1 MTNNSIELIDVSYR
15 YPRTKRTV
23 IRKLN
28 LTVPKGELLAVM
40 GENGAGKS
48 TLCQILNGI
57 IPHSA
62 GGRLRGQVFIEGIDT
77 KESSVGQLSTK
88 VGIVLEDPETQLFT
102 TSVLNEVAFGPE
114 NLRMPVDEILARAK
128 RVLKLV
134 RLDGYEDRP
143 PTDLS
148 GGQKQRLAIAAGLVM
163 QPSILILDES
173 TSQIDPLGVVEV
185 LSLVQKLNKELGMT
199 IIMATDKSEEVARIA
214 DHILVL
220 DEGREVAYG
229 TPREIF
235 ADTGLFK
242 KFMIRAPQVSQLGA
256 ALQEAEHPLPIFP
269 IVLDEARA
277 GIVELLDGMPGGP
290 PTPDS
295 GGAVPLPI
303 LEERGSP
310 SILEEHGSP
319 QSWGVR
325 GAAETSAQESIIT
338 VDHLSY
344 VYQSRN
350 VLAVDDVNFDI
361 KKGEF
366 VAIIGQNGSGKTTIL
381 KNLLGLLHPASG
393 KVTVAG
399 LDTKQTAVSELARH
413 VGFVLQNPDQQLFA
427 ETIEQEIAFGPQNL
441 GVDEAEVKR
450 RVDEAI
456 EMVGLECDKLEFP
469 PALPKGDRAKV
480 VIASALAL
488 NPEIMVLDEPTTGQ
502 DYKGCHQ
509 ILQIARKLHEEN
521 RTVVF
526 VTHHMALVAEYAQRV
541 IIMCDGKILLDSKT
555 EHVFSQPDMIRKAHI
570 IPPQITELSQ
580 QLPESLELPRTP
592 LTVQQLSEAILMSVN
607 Q

>member
-1 MTNNSIELIDVSYR
+1 MTNKAIELIDVSYR

-23 IRKLN
+23 IKKLN
-28 LTVPKGELLAVM
+28 LSVQKGELLAVM

-62 GGRLRGQVFIEGIDT
+62 GGKMKGQVLIEGINT
-77 KESSVGQLSTK
+77 QESSVGQLSTI

-102 TSVLNEVAFGPE
+102 TSVLNEVSFGPE
-114 NLRMPVDEILARAK
+114 NLLMPVEEILERAR

-134 RLDGYEDRP
+134 RLDGFEDRP

-163 QPSILILDES
+163 EPSILVLDES

-185 LSLVQKLNKELGMT
+185 LSLIQKLNKELNMT
-199 IIMATDKSEEVARIA
+199 IVMATDKSEEVARIA

-235 ADTGLFK
+235 ADTGFFK
-242 KFMIRAPQVSQLGA
+242 RFMIRSPQVSQLGSI
-256 ALQEAEHPLPIFP
+256 LEEKGHPLPTFP
-269 IVLDEARA
+269 IVLKEAHD
-277 GIVELLDGMPGGP
+277 GIVELLDGKY
-290 PTPDS
+290 TPAVNDS
-295 GGAVPLPI
+295 VKSEI
-303 LEERGSP
+303 ISSEKSKTK
-310 SILEEHGSP
+310 
-319 QSWGVR
+319 
-325 GAAETSAQESIIT
+325 TSTPKPIIT
-338 VDHLSY
+338 VDHLAY
-344 VYQSRN
+344 VYQPRD
-350 VLAVDDVNFDI
+350 VLAVDDVNFEI
-361 KKGEF
+361 NEGEF

-381 KNLLGLLHPASG
+381 KNLLGLLHPTEG
-393 KVTVAG
+393 KITVAG
-399 LDTKQTAVSELARH
+399 LDTSQAAVADLARH

-441 GVDEAEVKR
+441 GVDEDEVMR
-450 RVDEAI
+450 RVDEAL
-456 EMVGLECDKLEFP
+456 EMVGLDCDKMEFP
-469 PALPKGDRAKV
+469 PALSKGDRAKV

-509 ILQIARKLHEEN
+509 ILQIARKLHQEN

-541 IIMCDGKILLDSKT
+541 IIMCEGKILLDSKT
-555 EHVFSQPDMIRKAHI
+555 EDVFGQPEVIRKAHI

-580 QLPESLELPRTP
+580 NLPESLGLPRTP
-592 LTVQQLSEAILMSVN
+592 LTVEHLSQAILN
-607 Q
+607 RFD

>member
-1 MTNNSIELIDVSYR
+1 MTDKAIELIDVSYR
-15 YPRTKRTV
+15 YPRTNRTV
-23 IRKLN
+23 IKKLN
-28 LTVPKGELLAVM
+28 LSVKKGELLAVM

-62 GGRLRGQVFIEGIDT
+62 GGKLKGEVFIEGINT
-77 KESSVGQLSTK
+77 KESTIGQLSTI

-102 TSVLNEVAFGPE
+102 TSVLNEVSFGPE
-114 NLRMPVDEILARAK
+114 NLLMPVEEILERAR

-134 RLDGYEDRP
+134 RLDGFEDRP

-148 GGQKQRLAIAAGLVM
+148 GGQKQRLAIAAGLAM
-163 QPSILILDES
+163 EPSILVLDES

-185 LSLVQKLNKELGMT
+185 LSLIQKLKNELNMT
-199 IIMATDKSEEVARIA
+199 IVMATDKSEEVARIA

-235 ADTGLFK
+235 ADTGFFK
-242 KFMIRAPQVSQLGA
+242 RFMIRAPQVSQLGST
-256 ALQEAEHPLPIFP
+256 LQEKEHPLSTFP
-269 IVLDEARA
+269 IILKEAHD
-277 GIVELLDGMPGGP
+277 GIVELLDGKAPSAVSIKDDLKTGNGSGREEIIANAKKENEAPGRKP
-290 PTPDS
+290 
-295 GGAVPLPI
+295 
-303 LEERGSP
+303 
-310 SILEEHGSP
+310 
-319 QSWGVR
+319 
-325 GAAETSAQESIIT
+325 IIT
-338 VDHLSY
+338 VDHLTY
-344 VYQSRN
+344 VYQPRE
-350 VLAVDDVNFDI
+350 VLAVDGVNFEI
-361 KKGEF
+361 KEGEF

-381 KNLLGLLHPASG
+381 KNLLGLLHPIEG
-393 KVTVAG
+393 KITVAG
-399 LDTKQTAVSELARH
+399 LDTSQVAVADLARH

-427 ETIEQEIAFGPQNL
+427 ETVEQEIAFGPQNL
-441 GVDEAEVKR
+441 GVDEAEVER

-456 EMVGLECDKLEFP
+456 EMVGLECDKMEFP
-469 PALPKGDRAKV
+469 PALSKGDRAKV

-509 ILQIARKLHEEN
+509 ILQIARKLHQEN

-555 EHVFSQPDMIRKAHI
+555 EDVFGQPEVIRKAHI

-580 QLPESLELPRTP
+580 NMPESLGLPRTP
-592 LTVQQLSEAILMSVN
+592 LTVEQLSEAILSRFD
-607 Q
+607 

>member
-1 MTNNSIELIDVSYR
+1 MTNKAIELIDVSYR

-23 IRKLN
+23 IKKLN
-28 LTVPKGELLAVM
+28 LSVQKGELLAVM

-62 GGRLRGQVFIEGIDT
+62 GGKMKGQVLIEGINT
-77 KESSVGQLSTK
+77 QESSVGQLSTR

-102 TSVLNEVAFGPE
+102 TSVLNEVSFGPE
-114 NLRMPVDEILARAK
+114 NLLMPVEEILERAR
-128 RVLKLV
+128 RVLNLV
-134 RLDGYEDRP
+134 RLDGFEDRP

-163 QPSILILDES
+163 EPSILVLDES

-185 LSLVQKLNKELGMT
+185 LSLIQKLNKELNMT
-199 IIMATDKSEEVARIA
+199 IVMATDKSEEVARIA

-229 TPREIF
+229 APREIF
-235 ADTGLFK
+235 ADTGFFK
-242 KFMIRAPQVSQLGA
+242 RFMIRSPQVSQLGSI
-256 ALQEAEHPLPIFP
+256 LEEKGHPLPTFP
-269 IVLDEARA
+269 IVLKEAHD
-277 GIVELLDGMPGGP
+277 GIVELLDGKY
-290 PTPDS
+290 TPADS
-295 GGAVPLPI
+295 ESVKSEI
-303 LEERGSP
+303 VSSEKSETK
-310 SILEEHGSP
+310 
-319 QSWGVR
+319 
-325 GAAETSAQESIIT
+325 TSAPKPIIT
-338 VDHLSY
+338 VDHLTY
-344 VYQSRN
+344 VYQPRD
-350 VLAVDDVNFDI
+350 VLAVDDVNFEI
-361 KKGEF
+361 KEGEF

-381 KNLLGLLHPASG
+381 KNLLGLLHPTEG
-393 KVTVAG
+393 KITVAG
-399 LDTKQTAVSELARH
+399 LDTSQVAVADLARH

-441 GVDEAEVKR
+441 GVDEDEVMR
-450 RVDEAI
+450 RVDEALDL
-456 EMVGLECDKLEFP
+456 VDLDCDKMEFP
-469 PALPKGDRAKV
+469 PALSKGDRAKV

-509 ILQIARKLHEEN
+509 ILQIARKLHQEN

-541 IIMCDGKILLDSKT
+541 IIMCEGKILLDSKT
-555 EHVFSQPDMIRKAHI
+555 EDVFGQPEVIRKAHI

-580 QLPESLELPRTP
+580 NLPESLGLPRTP
-592 LTVQQLSEAILMSVN
+592 LTVEHLSQAILRRFD
-607 Q
+607 

>member
-1 MTNNSIELIDVSYR
+1 MTDKAIELIDVSYR

-23 IRKLN
+23 IKKLN
-28 LTVPKGELLAVM
+28 LSVPKGELLAVM

-62 GGRLRGQVFIEGIDT
+62 GGKLKGQVLIEGINT
-77 KESSVGQLSTK
+77 QESTIGKLSTI

-102 TSVLNEVAFGPE
+102 TSVLNEVSFGPE
-114 NLRMPVDEILARAK
+114 NLLMPVEEILERAR

-134 RLDGYEDRP
+134 RLDGFEDRP

-148 GGQKQRLAIAAGLVM
+148 GGQKQRLAIAAGLAM
-163 QPSILILDES
+163 EPSILVLDES

-185 LSLVQKLNKELGMT
+185 LSLIQKLNKELNMT
-199 IIMATDKSEEVARIA
+199 IVMATDKSEEVARIA

-235 ADTGLFK
+235 ADTGFFK
-242 KFMIRAPQVSQLGA
+242 KFMIRAPQVSQLGST
-256 ALQEAEHPLPIFP
+256 LQEKEHPLSTFP
-269 IVLDEARA
+269 IVLKEAHD
-277 GIVELLDGMPGGP
+277 GIVELLDGKSLPSVSIKDGLAVGNG
-290 PTPDS
+290 S
-295 GGAVPLPI
+295 GG
-303 LEERGSP
+303 EEIVTSEK
-310 SILEEHGSP
+310 EENEVSRRKP
-319 QSWGVR
+319 
-325 GAAETSAQESIIT
+325 IIT
-338 VDHLSY
+338 VNKLTY
-344 VYQSRN
+344 VYQPRE
-350 VLAVDDVNFDI
+350 VLAVDDVDFEI
-361 KKGEF
+361 KEGEF

-381 KNLLGLLHPASG
+381 KNLLGLLNPTEG
-393 KVTVAG
+393 KITVAG
-399 LDTKQTAVSELARH
+399 LDTSQVAVADLARH

-427 ETIEQEIAFGPQNL
+427 ETVEQEIAFGPQNL
-441 GVDEAEVKR
+441 GVDEVEVER

-456 EMVGLECDKLEFP
+456 EMVGLECDKIEFP
-469 PALPKGDRAKV
+469 PALSKGDRAKV

-509 ILQIARKLHEEN
+509 ILQIARKLHQEN

-555 EHVFSQPDMIRKAHI
+555 ENVFGQPEVIRKAHI

-580 QLPESLELPRTP
+580 NLPESLGLPRTP
-592 LTVQQLSEAILMSVN
+592 LTVEQLSEAILSRFD
-607 Q
+607 

>member
-1 MTNNSIELIDVSYR
+1 MTNKAIELIDVSYR
-15 YPRTKRTV
+15 YPRTNRTV
-23 IRKLN
+23 IKKLN
-28 LTVPKGELLAVM
+28 LSVPKGELLAVM

-62 GGRLRGQVFIEGIDT
+62 GGKLKGQVLIEGT
-77 KESSVGQLSTK
+77 NTQESSVGKLSTI

-102 TSVLNEVAFGPE
+102 TSVLNEVSFGPE
-114 NLRMPVDEILARAK
+114 NLLMPVEEILERAR

-134 RLDGYEDRP
+134 RLDGFEDRP

-148 GGQKQRLAIAAGLVM
+148 GGQKQRLAIAAGLAM
-163 QPSILILDES
+163 EPSILVLDES

-185 LSLVQKLNKELGMT
+185 LSLIQKLNNELNMT
-199 IIMATDKSEEVARIA
+199 IVMATDKSEEVARIA

-235 ADTGLFK
+235 ADTGFFK
-242 KFMIRAPQVSQLGA
+242 KFMIRAPQVSQLGST
-256 ALQEAEHPLPIFP
+256 LQEKEHPLSTFP
-269 IVLDEARA
+269 IVLKEAHD
-277 GIVELLDGMPGGP
+277 GIVELLDGKFP
-290 PTPDS
+290 P
-295 GGAVPLPI
+295 AVSI
-303 LEERGSP
+303 TSDIVTDEESARSEIVSSEESEQKTSP
-310 SILEEHGSP
+310 P
-319 QSWGVR
+319 KP
-325 GAAETSAQESIIT
+325 IIT
-338 VDHLSY
+338 VDHLTY
-344 VYQSRN
+344 IYQPRE
-350 VLAVDDVNFDI
+350 VLAVDDVNFEI
-361 KKGEF
+361 NEGEF

-381 KNLLGLLHPASG
+381 KNLLGLLHPTEG
-393 KVTVAG
+393 KITVAG
-399 LDTKQTAVSELARH
+399 LDTSQVAVADLARH

-441 GVDEAEVKR
+441 GVDEVEVNR

-456 EMVGLECDKLEFP
+456 EMVGLECDKMEFP
-469 PALPKGDRAKV
+469 PALSKGDRAKV

-509 ILQIARKLHEEN
+509 ILQIARKLHQEN

-541 IIMCDGKILLDSKT
+541 IIMCEGEILLDSKT
-555 EHVFSQPDMIRKAHI
+555 EDVFGQPEVIRKAHI

-580 QLPESLELPRTP
+580 NLPESLGLPRTP
-592 LTVQQLSEAILMSVN
+592 LTVEQLSQAILSRFD
-607 Q
+607 

>member
-1 MTNNSIELIDVSYR
+1 MTNKAIELIDVSYR

-23 IRKLN
+23 IKKLN
-28 LTVPKGELLAVM
+28 LSVQKGELLAVM

-62 GGRLRGQVFIEGIDT
+62 GGKMKGQVLIEGINT
-77 KESSVGQLSTK
+77 QESSVGQLSTI

-102 TSVLNEVAFGPE
+102 TSVLNEVSFGPE
-114 NLRMPVDEILARAK
+114 NLLMPVEEILERAK

-134 RLDGYEDRP
+134 RLDGFEDRP

-163 QPSILILDES
+163 EPSILVLDES

-185 LSLVQKLNKELGMT
+185 LSLIQKLNKELNMT
-199 IIMATDKSEEVARIA
+199 IVMATDKGEEVARIA

-235 ADTGLFK
+235 ADTGFFTR
-242 KFMIRAPQVSQLGA
+242 FMIRSPQVSQLGSI
-256 ALQEAEHPLPIFP
+256 LEEKGHPLPTFP
-269 IVLDEARA
+269 IVLKEAHD
-277 GIVELLDGMPGGP
+277 GIVELLDGKS
-290 PTPDS
+290 TPVVNES
-295 GGAVPLPI
+295 
-303 LEERGSP
+303 
-310 SILEEHGSP
+310 
-319 QSWGVR
+319 VR
-325 GAAETSAQESIIT
+325 SEIVSSEKSETKTSAPKPIIT
-338 VDHLSY
+338 VDHLTY
-344 VYQSRN
+344 VYQPRD
-350 VLAVDDVNFDI
+350 VLAVDDVNFEI
-361 KKGEF
+361 KEGEF

-381 KNLLGLLHPASG
+381 KNLLGLLHPTEG
-393 KVTVAG
+393 KITVAG
-399 LDTKQTAVSELARH
+399 LDTSQAAVADLARH

-441 GVDEAEVKR
+441 GVDEDEVMR
-450 RVDEAI
+450 RVDEAL
-456 EMVGLECDKLEFP
+456 EMVDLDCDKMEFP
-469 PALPKGDRAKV
+469 PALSKGDRAKV

-509 ILQIARKLHEEN
+509 ILQIARKLHQEN

-541 IIMCDGKILLDSKT
+541 IIMCEGKILLDSKT
-555 EHVFSQPDMIRKAHI
+555 EDVFGQPEVIRKAHI

-580 QLPESLELPRTP
+580 NLPESLGLPRTP
-592 LTVQQLSEAILMSVN
+592 LTVEHLSQAILSRFD
-607 Q
+607 

>member
-1 MTNNSIELIDVSYR
+1 MNNAIELIDVSYR

-28 LTVPKGELLAVM
+28 LTVQKGEFLAVM

-48 TLCQILNGI
+48 TFCQILNGI

-62 GGRLRGQVFIEGIDT
+62 GGTLRGTVLIEGINT

-114 NLRMPVDEILARAK
+114 NLLMPVEEILERAK
-128 RVLKLV
+128 RVLELV

-185 LSLVQKLNKELGMT
+185 LSLVQKLNKEFGMT
-199 IIMATDKSEEVARIA
+199 IIMSTDKSEEVAKIV
-214 DHILVL
+214 DHVLVL
-220 DEGREVAYG
+220 DEGRKVAYG

-242 KFMIRAPQVSQLGA
+242 KFMIRAPQVSQLGTV
-256 ALQEAEHPLPIFP
+256 LQEEEHPLTVFP
-269 IVLDEARA
+269 IVIEEARA
-277 GIVELLDGMPGGP
+277 GIIELLNDKGP
-290 PTPDS
+290 PAISSTVYTKNK
-295 GGAVPLPI
+295 A
-303 LEERGSP
+303 EEE
-310 SILEEHGSP
+310 IENACLKK
-319 QSWGVR
+319 
-325 GAAETSAQESIIT
+325 SIIT
-338 VDHLSY
+338 VEHLSY
-344 VYQSRN
+344 VYQPRE
-350 VLAVDDVNFDI
+350 VLAVDDVSFDI
-361 KKGEF
+361 KEGEF

-381 KNLLGLLHPASG
+381 KNLLGLIHPTSG
-393 KVTVAG
+393 KVMVAG
-399 LDTKQTAVSELARH
+399 LDTSTTAVSELARH

-427 ETIEQEIAFGPQNL
+427 ETIQDEIAFGPLNL
-441 GVDEAEVKR
+441 GVDEDEVKR

-456 EMVGLECDKLEFP
+456 NMVGLECDKMEFP

-488 NPEIMVLDEPTTGQ
+488 NPEIMILDEPTTGQ

-509 ILQIARKLHEEN
+509 IMQIARKLHQEK

-555 EHVFSQPDMIRKAHI
+555 EDIFSQPEVIRKAHI

-580 QLPESLELPRTP
+580 QLPENLGLPKTP
-592 LTVQQLSEAILMSVN
+592 LTVHQLSEAILNRFSN
-607 Q
+607 L

>member
-1 MTNNSIELIDVSYR
+1 MTNNDIELIDVSYR

-23 IRKLN
+23 IRQIN
-28 LTVPKGELLAVM
+28 LTVPKGGFLAVM

-62 GGRLRGQVFIEGIDT
+62 GGRLRGQVLIEGIDT
-77 KESSVGQLSTK
+77 QESSVGQLSTK
-88 VGIVLEDPETQLFT
+88 IGIVLEDPETQLFT

-114 NLRMPVDEILARAK
+114 NLLMPVEEILERSE
-128 RVLKLV
+128 RVLELV
-134 RLDGYEDRP
+134 RLDGYEDRS

-163 QPSILILDES
+163 QPSVLILDEA

-185 LSLVQKLNKELGMT
+185 LSLVQKLNKEFGMT
-199 IIMATDKSEEVARIA
+199 IIMSTDKSEEVAKIA

-229 TPREIF
+229 TPREVF

-256 ALQEAEHPLPIFP
+256 TLQEAKYPLPIFP
-269 IVLDEARA
+269 IVLDEARD
-277 GIVELLDGMPGGP
+277 GIVELIDGKSP
-290 PTPDS
+290 P
-295 GGAVPLPI
+295 AVS
-303 LEERGSP
+303 RS
-310 SILEEHGSP
+310 SATAS
-319 QSWGVR
+319 S
-325 GAAETSAQESIIT
+325 AEKKTEASTRKSIIT

-344 VYQSRN
+344 VYQPRE

-361 KKGEF
+361 KEGEF

-381 KNLLGLLHPASG
+381 KNLLGLLHPTSG

-399 LDTKQTAVSELARH
+399 LDTSQAAVSDLARH

-456 EMVGLECDKLEFP
+456 EMVGLECDKMEFP

-509 ILQIARKLHEEN
+509 ILQIARKLHQEN

-555 EHVFSQPDMIRKAHI
+555 EDIFGQPDVIRKAHI

-580 QLPESLELPRTP
+580 QLPENLGLPRTP
-592 LTVQQLSEAILMSVN
+592 LTVQQLSEAILSRFN
-607 Q
+607 

>member
-1 MTNNSIELIDVSYR
+1 PTN
-15 YPRTKRTV
+15 
-23 IRKLN
+23 
-28 LTVPKGELLAVM
+28 
-40 GENGAGKS
+40 
-48 TLCQILNGI
+48 
-57 IPHSA
+57 
-62 GGRLRGQVFIEGIDT
+62 
-77 KESSVGQLSTK
+77 
-88 VGIVLEDPETQLFT
+88 
-102 TSVLNEVAFGPE
+102 
-114 NLRMPVDEILARAK
+114 
-128 RVLKLV
+128 
-134 RLDGYEDRP
+134 
-143 PTDLS
+143 LS

-163 QPSILILDES
+163 QPSILVLDES

-185 LSLVQKLNKELGMT
+185 LSLVRKLNKEFGMT
-199 IIMATDKSEEVARIA
+199 IIMSTDKSEEVAKFA

-235 ADTGLFK
+235 ADTVLFK

-256 ALQEAEHPLPIFP
+256 VLQEAEHPLPIFP
-269 IVLDEARA
+269 IVLDEARD
-277 GIVELLDGMPGGP
+277 GIVELLDGKSP
-290 PTPDS
+290 PAVLTRNDIAADENITLTPCRSVIRKLPDYKS
-295 GGAVPLPI
+295 GRSEIV
-303 LEERGSP
+303 ST
-310 SILEEHGSP
+310 
-319 QSWGVR
+319 
-325 GAAETSAQESIIT
+325 AAEEASAQKSIIT
-338 VDHLSY
+338 VDHLTY
-344 VYQSRN
+344 VYQPRK
-350 VLAVDDVNFDI
+350 VLAVDDVSFDI
-361 KKGEF
+361 KAGEF

-381 KNLLGLLHPASG
+381 KNLLGLLHPTSG

-399 LDTKQTAVSELARH
+399 LDTSQTAVSELARH

-456 EMVGLECDKLEFP
+456 EMVGLECDKMEFP

-488 NPEIMVLDEPTTGQ
+488 NPEIMILDEPTTGQ

-509 ILQIARKLHEEN
+509 ILQIARKLHQEN

-541 IIMCDGKILLDSKT
+541 IIMCDGKILLDDKT
-555 EHVFSQPDMIRKAHI
+555 ENIFDQPEVIRKAHI

-580 QLPESLELPRTP
+580 QLPKSLGLPRTP
-592 LTVQQLSEAILMSVN
+592 LTVQQLSEAILSRFDDQELGTGN
-607 Q
+607 

>member
-1 MTNNSIELIDVSYR
+1 MTNKAIELIDVSYR

-23 IRKLN
+23 IKKLN
-28 LTVPKGELLAVM
+28 LSVQKGELLAVM

-62 GGRLRGQVFIEGIDT
+62 GGKMKGQVLIEGINT
-77 KESSVGQLSTK
+77 QESSVGQLSTR

-102 TSVLNEVAFGPE
+102 TSVLNEVSFGPE
-114 NLRMPVDEILARAK
+114 NLLMPVEEILERAR

-134 RLDGYEDRP
+134 RLDGFEDRP

-163 QPSILILDES
+163 EPSILVLDES

-185 LSLVQKLNKELGMT
+185 LSLIQKLNKELNMT
-199 IIMATDKSEEVARIA
+199 IVMATDKSEEVARIA

-229 TPREIF
+229 APREIF
-235 ADTGLFK
+235 ADTGFFK
-242 KFMIRAPQVSQLGA
+242 RFMIRSPQVSQLGSI
-256 ALQEAEHPLPIFP
+256 LEEKGHPLPTFP
-269 IVLDEARA
+269 IVLKEAHD
-277 GIVELLDGMPGGP
+277 GIVELLDGKY
-290 PTPDS
+290 TPADS
-295 GGAVPLPI
+295 ESVKSEI
-303 LEERGSP
+303 VSSEKSETK
-310 SILEEHGSP
+310 
-319 QSWGVR
+319 
-325 GAAETSAQESIIT
+325 TSAPKPIIT
-338 VDHLSY
+338 VDHLTY
-344 VYQSRN
+344 VYQPRD
-350 VLAVDDVNFDI
+350 VLAVDDVNFEI
-361 KKGEF
+361 KEGEF

-381 KNLLGLLHPASG
+381 KNLLGLLHPTEG
-393 KVTVAG
+393 KITVAG
-399 LDTKQTAVSELARH
+399 LDTSQVAVADLARH

-441 GVDEAEVKR
+441 GVDEDEVMR
-450 RVDEAI
+450 RVDEALDL
-456 EMVGLECDKLEFP
+456 VDLDCDKMEFP
-469 PALPKGDRAKV
+469 PALSKGDRAKV

-509 ILQIARKLHEEN
+509 ILQIARKLHQEN

-541 IIMCDGKILLDSKT
+541 IIMCEGKILLDSKT
-555 EHVFSQPDMIRKAHI
+555 EDVFGQPEVIRKAHI

-580 QLPESLELPRTP
+580 NLPESLGLPRTP
-592 LTVQQLSEAILMSVN
+592 LTVEHLSQAILRRFD
-607 Q
+607 

>member
-1 MTNNSIELIDVSYR
+1 MTNKAIELIDVSYR

-23 IRKLN
+23 IKKLN
-28 LTVPKGELLAVM
+28 LSVQKGELLAVM

-62 GGRLRGQVFIEGIDT
+62 GGKMKGQVLIEGINT
-77 KESSVGQLSTK
+77 QESSVGQLSTI

-102 TSVLNEVAFGPE
+102 TSVLNEVSFGPE
-114 NLRMPVDEILARAK
+114 NLLMPVEEILERAK

-134 RLDGYEDRP
+134 RLDGFEDRP

-163 QPSILILDES
+163 EPSILVLDES

-185 LSLVQKLNKELGMT
+185 LSLIQKLNKELNMT
-199 IIMATDKSEEVARIA
+199 IVMATDKGEEVARIA

-235 ADTGLFK
+235 ADTGFFTR
-242 KFMIRAPQVSQLGA
+242 FMIRSPQVSQLGSI
-256 ALQEAEHPLPIFP
+256 LEAKGHPLPTFP
-269 IVLDEARA
+269 IVLKEAHD
-277 GIVELLDGMPGGP
+277 GIVELLDGKS
-290 PTPDS
+290 TPVVNES
-295 GGAVPLPI
+295 
-303 LEERGSP
+303 
-310 SILEEHGSP
+310 
-319 QSWGVR
+319 VR
-325 GAAETSAQESIIT
+325 SEIVSSEKSETKTSAPKPIIT
-338 VDHLSY
+338 VDHLTY
-344 VYQSRN
+344 VYQPRD
-350 VLAVDDVNFDI
+350 VLAVDDVNFEI
-361 KKGEF
+361 KEGEF

-381 KNLLGLLHPASG
+381 KNLLGLLHPTEG
-393 KVTVAG
+393 KITVAG
-399 LDTKQTAVSELARH
+399 LDTSQAAVADLARH

-441 GVDEAEVKR
+441 GVDEDEVMR
-450 RVDEAI
+450 RVDEAL
-456 EMVGLECDKLEFP
+456 EMVDLDCDKMEFP
-469 PALPKGDRAKV
+469 PALSKGDRAKV

-509 ILQIARKLHEEN
+509 ILQIARKLHQEN

-541 IIMCDGKILLDSKT
+541 IIMCEGKILLDSKT
-555 EHVFSQPDMIRKAHI
+555 EDVFGQPEVIRKAHI

-580 QLPESLELPRTP
+580 NLPESLGLPRTP
-592 LTVQQLSEAILMSVN
+592 LTVEHLSQAILSRFD
-607 Q
+607 